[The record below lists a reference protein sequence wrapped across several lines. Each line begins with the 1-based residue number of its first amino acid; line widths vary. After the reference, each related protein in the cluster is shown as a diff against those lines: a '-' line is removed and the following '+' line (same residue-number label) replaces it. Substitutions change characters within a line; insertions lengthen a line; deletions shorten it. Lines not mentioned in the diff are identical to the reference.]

1 MERLLALACFER
13 NELRELCQELVV
25 YNVGAEFV
33 MVPATLIDR
42 VRVALAR
49 HFNFEVVVM
58 DPEAYASDGITPAMT
73 TIRPPPAKARVI
85 GRRPRR
91 KKPNGLA
98 SAGET
103 EEAV

>member
-25 YNVGAEFV
+25 HNVGAEFV

-42 VRVALAR
+42 VRTALAR

-73 TIRPPPAKARVI
+73 VKPPPIKAT
-85 GRRPRR
+85 GRRSRR
-91 KKPNGLA
+91 KKLNGLA
-98 SAGET
+98 STGAT